1 MKRYTFNPYT
11 RVAQLLLVL
20 ALLLIFTTPAFAEGG
35 AGIDK
40 KESITALPFSN
51 KNSTFVHPEL
61 GFSFSYPS
69 DWIIENNLSLAHPSG
84 TVSLRKTTPIG
95 DAHEYQ
101 VIEIGLHLVESP
113 DNVSISDW
121 VVAYN
126 EAMNLFDEDLLAF
139 ELRSISGYPSVY
151 KSAQSPLTP
160 YEVLTIKRGDVI
172 WFIWGNS
179 VGSTEFSKVANS
191 FHWRSDDQYLTL
203 TEMGIHPTMRIDV
216 DNRLFSAPRN
226 ESRAGSAPSGAHNR
240 MPNGI
245 PGTPEG
251 YRMPFNVSH
260 PITQGPHSYCYP
272 YSHTGTAA
280 QAIDFSM
287 SQGTYVANSSNG
299 QIERN
304 GWDNQG
310 YGNLV
315 GVQDDSNRIA
325 FYAHLQTRT
334 WRSVNSYIPQSAWIG
349 SSGNTGNSTG
359 PHLHFHVRT
368 TGRTPVDITGIP
380 TMTFNGDGCTGSA
393 WYTP

>member
-1 MKRYTFNPYT
+1 MKRYFRSFT
-11 RVAQLLLVL
+11 RAAQLLLVV
-20 ALLLIFTTPAFAEGG
+20 ALLLIFTTLAFAEGG

-101 VIEIGLHLVESP
+101 VTEIGLHLVESP

-139 ELRSISGYPSVY
+139 KLRSISGYPSVY

-160 YEVLTIKRGDVI
+160 YEVLTTKRDNVI

-179 VGSTEFSKVANS
+179 VGSTVFSKVANS

-226 ESRAGSAPSGAHNR
+226 ESRAGSAPLGAHNR
-240 MPNGI
+240 TPNGI

-251 YRMPFNVSH
+251 YRMPFN
-260 PITQGPHSYCYP
+260 
-272 YSHTGTAA
+272 
-280 QAIDFSM
+280 
-287 SQGTYVANSSNG
+287 
-299 QIERN
+299 
-304 GWDNQG
+304 
-310 YGNLV
+310 
-315 GVQDDSNRIA
+315 
-325 FYAHLQTRT
+325 
-334 WRSVNSYIPQSAWIG
+334 
-349 SSGNTGNSTG
+349 
-359 PHLHFHVRT
+359 
-368 TGRTPVDITGIP
+368 
-380 TMTFNGDGCTGSA
+380 GDGCTGSA